1 MTVTKTIALEQVIQ
15 IAEFRSR
22 LRAFLRHNEQVARR
36 FGLTPQ
42 RYELLLAI
50 KGAPGGAQRL
60 SVTELAHRVH
70 LSRNTI
76 TELCARA
83 EQAGLI
89 ARTPSREDQRVV
101 YLQLTREGEKRL
113 RAALRE
119 NERFRQDLLHAFQ
132 NLQDSFAATGSQ
144 EGGRVPTFG

>member
-1 MTVTKTIALEQVIQ
+1 MAGARSIPLEQIMQ

-50 KGAPGGAQRL
+50 KGAPNGAQRL
-60 SVTELAHRVH
+60 SFTELAHRIH
-70 LSRNTI
+70 LSRNSV

-83 EQAGLI
+83 EDAGLI
-89 ARTPSREDQRVV
+89 RRTRSKEDQRVV
-101 YLQLTREGEKRL
+101 HLHLTDEGENVL
-113 RAALRE
+113 RSALNA
-119 NERFRQDLLHAFQ
+119 NERSRQDLLQAFQ
-132 NLQDSFAATGSQ
+132 NLQESFAGTEPSA
-144 EGGRVPTFG
+144 RV